1 MGVSGAEFSD
11 ASGVV
16 AVLVV
21 GGVVVEGEGNA
32 VRLVKRL
39 LLLLHQLKSSRR
51 SHVKPS
57 RVSRRTLRCPRCRH

>member
-1 MGVSGAEFSD
+1 VDVSGAEFSG

-21 GGVVVEGEGNA
+21 GGVIVEGEGNA

-39 LLLLHQLKSSRR
+39 LLLLHRLKSSPR
-51 SHVKPS
+51 SHV
-57 RVSRRTLRCPRCRH
+57 